1 MQVFELPTCDQICVG
16 LDKIEASLLFSKI
29 ATTKAAPP
37 LRRILAE
44 ESIRMENSKAL
55 AKVAKLNSQVEKTVA
70 KASGAA
76 SGESPTK
83 KHKKE
88 KTGVLYE
95 WFDEWNGHGKN
106 GNIGLVPEP
115 FRSVKTLT
123 WEKFLETP
131 EGKTAEH
138 FEAYV
143 NALYE

>member
-1 MQVFELPTCDQICVG
+1 MQVVELPTCDQICVG
-16 LDKIEASLLFSKI
+16 LDKIDASLLFSKI
-29 ATTKAAPP
+29 AITKTAPP

-44 ESIRMENSKAL
+44 ESIRMENTKAL
-55 AKVAKLNSQVEKTVA
+55 TKVAKLNAQVEKTVA
-70 KASGAA
+70 KA

-88 KTGVLYE
+88 KTGVLYD

-115 FRSVKTLT
+115 FRSVKSLT

-138 FEAYV
+138 FEAFV